1 MHTNSRI
8 HTHTHTQVD
17 PDERTVSAN
26 EKPHFVKLCSGM
38 PKEAG
43 TGRPLSVA
51 ELTASPVSA
60 CGHAKG
66 GCQSNVRIHTHTPID
81 TYTRTHT
88 HTCKHTYTY
97 MILFFTCIYIDILRS

>member
-1 MHTNSRI
+1 MCTHTHTHTHTCRSRRRYIRMYTQTHTHTNT
-8 HTHTHTQVD
+8 HHTHTQVD

-51 ELTASPVSA
+51 ELTVSPVSA

-66 GCQSNVRIHTHTPID
+66 GCQSNVRI
-81 TYTRTHT
+81 Y
-88 HTCKHTYTY
+88 
-97 MILFFTCIYIDILRS
+97 